1 MEQFRQR
8 KFSDVGVAIRD
19 LCFSATVAAVAV
31 FIRHRLIRHN
41 GTLRS
46 TKYLPWRLRQ
56 SFATYYACQERAEIA
71 IMVANQYPGGD
82 YFEFGS
88 EGFYTFCN
96 FLTAFHLNGHTEG
109 KPDVKFYAFDIFGE
123 PKSEAQLTSEEKPYF
138 AVYRGLGIE
147 HYRRAE
153 ARLRNHDLML
163 DRCVQVKGHY
173 EDTLNETFKAQL
185 RAENRRVGFAFLDCN
200 IAKSYQTCFDF
211 LEDFVREDRVFI
223 YIDEYFQT
231 HEVPR
236 MFEAFCAN
244 VGKRYGLR
252 PHYIRNAGA
261 YGALFIL
268 MHEPT
273 IAEPKA
279 ATAPDLPYARPI
291 EQLASFRTQN

>member
-1 MEQFRQR
+1 MDAR
-8 KFSDVGVAIRD
+8 KLQNIIGDFWFSVTVGAV
-19 LCFSATVAAVAV
+19 ATV
-31 FIRHRLIRHN
+31 IRRRLLRYN
-41 GTLRS
+41 GTLR
-46 TKYLPWRLRQ
+46 TTRYLPRDLKRA
-56 SFATYYACQERAEIA
+56 FATYYACQERAEIA

-96 FLTAFHLNGHTEG
+96 FLSAFDLNGHTEG
-109 KPDVKFYAFDIFGE
+109 MPDVKFYAFDIFGE
-123 PKSEAQLTSEEKPYF
+123 PKSDASLTADETPYF
-138 AVYRGLGIE
+138 AVYRGLGLH

-153 ARLRNHDLML
+153 TRLRKHAGPLI

-173 EDTLNETFKAQL
+173 EDTLNDAFKAQL
-185 RAENRRVGFAFLDCN
+185 RAERRRVGFAFLDCN

-236 MFEAFCAN
+236 MFDAFCAH

-268 MHEPT
+268 MQEP
-273 IAEPKA
+273 PVA
-279 ATAPDLPYARPI
+279 ASAI
-291 EQLASFRTQN
+291 EAVA

>member
-1 MEQFRQR
+1 MDAR
-8 KFSDVGVAIRD
+8 KLQNIIGDFWFSVTVG
-19 LCFSATVAAVAV
+19 AVAT
-31 FIRHRLIRHN
+31 FIRRRLLRYN
-41 GTLRS
+41 GTLR
-46 TKYLPWRLRQ
+46 TTQYLPRDLKRA
-56 SFATYYACQERAEIA
+56 FATYYACQERAEIA

-96 FLTAFHLNGHTEG
+96 FLSAFDLNGHTEG
-109 KPDVKFYAFDIFGE
+109 MPDVKFYAFDVFGE
-123 PKSEAQLTSEEKPYF
+123 PKPDASLTVDETPYF
-138 AVYRGLGIE
+138 AVYRGLGLD

-153 ARLRNHDLML
+153 
-163 DRCVQVKGHY
+163 QVKGHY
-173 EDTLNETFKAQL
+173 EDTLNDAFKARL
-185 RAENRRVGFAFLDCN
+185 RAETRRVGFAFLDCN

-236 MFEAFCAN
+236 MFDVFCAN

-268 MHEPT
+268 MQEPPM
-273 IAEPKA
+273 AV
-279 ATAPDLPYARPI
+279 ATAPA
-291 EQLASFRTQN
+291 A